1 MVHSS
6 HAHTKNLNKAYKK
19 NCVPEFPILPA
30 LKLGIFMWTNSF
42 YRYEHVYTHR
52 MQEFKNILEKKL
64 SNYFGQL
71 LLNLFTKIMLNAEL
85 KMMFLLLMDLG
96 NLGFFN

>member
-1 MVHSS
+1 MR
-6 HAHTKNLNKAYKK
+6 
-19 NCVPEFPILPA
+19 
-30 LKLGIFMWTNSF
+30 TNSF

-64 SNYFGQL
+64 SNYFGQF

-96 NLGFFN
+96 NPGFFN